1 MFEGKVF
8 SKSYNMVSWKCRIC
22 EFYESLIIVQV
33 GWTRSSDRENTEEIN
48 IEFWYGNAVRIAS
61 SD

>member
-1 MFEGKVF
+1 MSEGKVF
-8 SKSYNMVSWKCRIC
+8 SKSYNMVCCKCRIC
-22 EFYESLIIVQV
+22 EFDKSLIIVQV
-33 GWTRSSDRENTEEIN
+33 GWTCISDRENTEEIN